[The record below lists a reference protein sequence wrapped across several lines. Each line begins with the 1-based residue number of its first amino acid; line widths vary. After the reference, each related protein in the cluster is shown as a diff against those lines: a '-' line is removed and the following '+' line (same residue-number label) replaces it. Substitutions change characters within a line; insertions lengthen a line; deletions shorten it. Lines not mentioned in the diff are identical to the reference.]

1 MIVEADIL
9 STFGQRRQY
18 GISVE
23 VIAQPMTRLYQAPPS
38 KHGFL
43 MWLLMLRGPKVEYI
57 ASCRLVNMPCRL
69 ERGQQHAL
77 RWP

>member
-23 VIAQPMTRLYQAPPS
+23 VIFQPMTRLYQAPPS
-38 KHGFL
+38 KHGFCS
-43 MWLLMLRGPKVEYI
+43 WLWMSPVQE
-57 ASCRLVNMPCRL
+57 V
-69 ERGQQHAL
+69 
-77 RWP
+77 